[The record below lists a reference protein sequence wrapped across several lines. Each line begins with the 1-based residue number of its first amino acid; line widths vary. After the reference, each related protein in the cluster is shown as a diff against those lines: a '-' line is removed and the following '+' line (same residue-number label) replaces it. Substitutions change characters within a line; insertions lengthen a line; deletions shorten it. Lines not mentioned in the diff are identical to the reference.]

1 MTGATLAAMGARLRR
16 LNSKFDEGAVLREF
30 AAEGL
35 SPVRWSN
42 APGDVYAPHSHPYHK
57 VLFCLAG
64 SITFRLTDSGERLE
78 LHPGDRLDIEPGA
91 VHEAI
96 VGPHGVTCI
105 EAPRR

>member
-1 MTGATLAAMGARLRR
+1 M
-16 LNSKFDEGAVLREF
+16 GAVLRKGEGASGEDAVLRAF

-35 SPVRWSN
+35 APSRWSN
-42 APGDVYAPHSHPYHK
+42 GPGEVYAPHSHGYHK
-57 VLFCLAG
+57 VLFCVDG

-78 LHPGDRLDIEPGA
+78 LHAGDRLDIEPGT
-91 VHEAI
+91 VHDAI